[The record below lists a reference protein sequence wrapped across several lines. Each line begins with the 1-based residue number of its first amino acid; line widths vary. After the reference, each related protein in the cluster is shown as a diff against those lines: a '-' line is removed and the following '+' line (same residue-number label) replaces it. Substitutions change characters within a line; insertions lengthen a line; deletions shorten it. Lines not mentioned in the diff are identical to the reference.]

1 MDVPL
6 AFGQSRFDRLAQLLG
21 VPSERTCLPGRS
33 WALFIYAATF
43 LPLMLLLAVAWYQPY
58 IPLGD
63 LMRDSLLVA
72 EVSDDCCHIYYGAIS
87 NLGVLLWAAAAAILF
102 FAALVVALVAGR
114 AQQHQIV
121 RFLLAGVLTT
131 LLCID
136 DFYLVHDIVL
146 PKLGFSE
153 TLAYAVYTGFAAVYV
168 WFARADMLGARL
180 PMFLLSVACL
190 ALSVQIDLFYNPN
203 NDLRLLIEDGAKLL
217 GIAAWLSFHMEAAA
231 CTLQRLLS
239 HQTGAQLGLHSRP

>member
-6 AFGQSRFDRLAQLLG
+6 ALGQRRFDRLAQLVG
-21 VPSERTCLPGRS
+21 VPGERVCLPGRS
-33 WALFIYAATF
+33 WALCIYAGTF
-43 LPLMLLLAVAWYQPY
+43 LPPVLLLAVAWYQPY
-58 IPLGD
+58 IPLGE

-72 EVSDDCCHIYYGAIS
+72 EVSEDCCHIYYGAIS

-121 RFLLAGVLTT
+121 RFTLAGVLTT

-153 TLAYAVYTGFAAVYV
+153 TLAYVVYAGFAAVYV
-168 WFARADMLGARL
+168 WYARSDILGARWI
-180 PMFLLSVACL
+180 MFLFSVACL
-190 ALSVQIDLFYNPN
+190 ALSVQIDVFYSLD
-203 NDLRLLIEDGAKLL
+203 NDFRLLIEDGAKLL
-217 GIAAWLSFHMEAAA
+217 GIAGWLSFHMEAAA
-231 CTLQRLLS
+231 CTLQRLP
-239 HQTGAQLGLHSRP
+239 QLGSAQFGRQSHP